1 MKATKRSDPS
11 EFAIPSLHNF
21 LQSKCTF
28 SSLQINKGKKK
39 PQKFCITILYYYT
52 RIQKKKKMILQ
63 KVKTEITTAN
73 QNDEI

>member
-28 SSLQINKGKKK
+28 SSLQINKGKKNHK
-39 PQKFCITILYYYT
+39 NSVLQYYT
-52 RIQKKKKMILQ
+52 ITLEFKRKKKMILQ